1 MDATVLNTDT
11 QASSAR
17 TDVVVPPRKG
27 DRSLW
32 GIYLLLCLVSIVE
45 LYSASSQIVSA
56 NARFGIYS
64 TILNHGMQLFL
75 GFLLVLLIQAH
86 SYTKFIVIG
95 PAIAIASF
103 VMMIMVLGGDGSVNG
118 AKRGLD
124 LVVISIYPSEFLKL
138 SAAIV
143 IALIMAWGQADSK
156 NEKRKNIGV
165 WLSAG
170 VALLFGGIL
179 FTQGL
184 TNTILLMFISF
195 SMLVIGGVSFKQ
207 LMKVLGVYLL
217 AGALFVLIGLALSGS
232 KKSDAA
238 ADAADGVKVET
249 VIGDD
254 GQKVV
259 VKDAGIFGRL
269 ETWINR
275 ILRHSNVDGKPK
287 YEQPITDDNRQEMY
301 GYIAQAHGGYS
312 GVLPGNS
319 RETARLPLAYS
330 DYIYA
335 IIVEEWGLF
344 GGLFVMVL
352 YLWLLAR
359 ASTIASRCNQRFATL
374 LVIGMAVMIV
384 CQALCH
390 MAIVTGTFP
399 VSGQPLPLISKGG
412 TSILVTSIA
421 FGVMLSV
428 SRFGMKTGR
437 RADERAETDA
447 LPESLRSI
455 NSSQLQ

>member
-1 MDATVLNTDT
+1 MEATLNNELDT
-11 QASSAR
+11 RQQTRAAEIR
-17 TDVVVPPRKG
+17 PTRKG

-32 GIYLLLCLVSIVE
+32 GIYLLLCLVSLVE
-45 LYSASSQIVSA
+45 LYSASSQIVDPRS
-56 NARFGIYS
+56 RFGIYS
-64 TILNHGMQLFL
+64 TILSHGMQLFM
-75 GFLLVLLIQAH
+75 GFLIVLLIQAH

-95 PAIAIASF
+95 PAIAVASF
-103 VMMIMVLGGDGSVNG
+103 VMMGMVLGGDASVNG

-124 LVVISIYPSEFLKL
+124 LVVVSIYPSEFLKL
-138 SAAIV
+138 SAALV

-156 NEKRKNIGV
+156 NQQRKDWGV

-184 TNTILLMFISF
+184 TNTILLMFISI
-195 SMLVIGGVSFKQ
+195 SMLVIGGVTGKQ
-207 LMKVLGVYLL
+207 LLKVLGVYLV
-217 AGALFVLIGLALSGS
+217 AGVLFVLVGMAIGGPKKTADDTSG
-232 KKSDAA
+232 AM
-238 ADAADGVKVET
+238 VEN
-249 VIGDD
+249 VIGDN

-259 VKDAGIFGRL
+259 VKESGIFGRM

-275 ILRHSNVDGKPK
+275 ILRHANSDGKPK
-287 YEQPITDDNRQEMY
+287 YEQPITDENRQEMY

-344 GGLFVMVL
+344 GGLFVMIL

-447 LPESLRSI
+447 LPEAFRSI